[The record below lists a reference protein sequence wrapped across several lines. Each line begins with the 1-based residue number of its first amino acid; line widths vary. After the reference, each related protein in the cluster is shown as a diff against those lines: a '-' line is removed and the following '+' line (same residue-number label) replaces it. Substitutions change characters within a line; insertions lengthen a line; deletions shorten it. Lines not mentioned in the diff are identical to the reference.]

1 MVANERER
9 AGRGGGRDGELPPL
23 MRHLPRRG
31 ASPDDVLDA
40 FLSFVTEQG
49 ITPYPAQEEAIL
61 ELATG
66 KNVILN
72 TPTGSGK
79 TLVATATHFK
89 ALAEGKRSYYT
100 SPIKALASEKFF
112 ALCKEFGAEHVGMVT
127 GDASINRDAPIICCT
142 AEILANLALREG
154 KRAVVDYCVIDEFHY
169 YADRERG
176 VAWEIPLLTLPQ
188 ATFVLM
194 TATIGNP
201 EYFVERLTRLTGRA
215 TALVRSE
222 QRPVPL
228 EWTYSETMF
237 HEVVEE
243 LVKEGRAPVYVV
255 HFTQRTA
262 ADTAQSLMSVDF
274 CSKDEKRAIAEAT
287 NEVRFDSPYGKDMQ
301 KYVRH
306 GVGLHHAGLL
316 PKYRLLVEKLA
327 QKGLLKVICGTDT
340 LGVGVNVPI
349 RTVLFTQLFK
359 FDGEKTA
366 LLSVRDFR
374 QIAGRAGRK
383 GYDNVGYVVVQ
394 APEHAIENL
403 KLEAKA
409 AGDPAKL
416 RKIVRRKPP
425 ENGFVNYDR
434 GTFERMRVREPEPLA
449 SQFRVTHSML
459 IHLIEGHIDTR
470 RGGYGKLIQL
480 IEASALEG
488 RQKRHERATAKA
500 LFRSLIEAKIIE
512 TWRTE
517 GRRGQRVRVSMQLQQ
532 EFAMNQPLA
541 LWLVETVQKLER
553 EVDSY
558 PLDVLTLA
566 ESICENP
573 DVVLHK
579 QLDAIKRAKLD
590 ELKAQG
596 VEFEERV
603 AALEKLE
610 YPKPLREFVYE
621 TFNEWK
627 KVHPWVGDEN
637 VRPKSVA
644 REMYERYCSFDEY
657 IREYGLQRS
666 EGVLLRYL
674 SDAYKVL
681 MQTVPESAKDDAV
694 IDVAAFL
701 RAVIRRVDSS
711 LVDEW
716 ESLQSAPSTKDAQK
730 ALDEDPRAIERE
742 RERREHEAQ
751 RALAARV
758 RAEMHL
764 FLAALAA
771 KEYGEALAYVRDS
784 HAAAWTPERLED
796 AMRDYWEEFDR
807 IRTDRP
813 GRDPK
818 LTVLSPDG
826 AGRWRVRQTI
836 PDPEGDAL
844 FFIEGF
850 VERSAIDAAKD
861 EAIVALERI
870 ATV

>member
-1 MVANERER
+1 MSDRERE
-9 AGRGGGRDGELPPL
+9 GRDGKKDVPPL
-23 MRHLPRRG
+23 LAHLPRRG

-40 FLSFVTEQG
+40 FLSYVNDQG
-49 ITPYPAQEEAIL
+49 IKPYPAQEEAIL
-61 ELATG
+61 ELASG
-66 KNVILN
+66 KNIILN

-89 ALAEGKRSYYT
+89 ALAEGKRSFYT

-112 ALCKEFGAEHVGMVT
+112 ALCKEFGAENVGMIT

-142 AEILANLALREG
+142 AEVLANLALREG
-154 KRAVVDYCVIDEFHY
+154 KRAPVDFCVIDEFHY

-201 EYFVERLTRLTGRA
+201 EYFVERLTKLTGRE

-228 EWTYSETMF
+228 EWTYSETMQT
-237 HEVVEE
+237 EVIED
-243 LVKEGRAPVYVV
+243 LVKTGKAPVYIV
-255 HFTQRTA
+255 HFTQRAA
-262 ADTAQSLMSVDF
+262 ADAAQSLMSMDF
-274 CSKDEKRAIAEAT
+274 CTKDEKRAIHEAT
-287 NEVRFDSPYGKDMQ
+287 EAVRFDSPYGKDVQ

-306 GVGLHHAGLL
+306 GIGLHHAGLL
-316 PKYRLLVEKLA
+316 PKYRLLMEKLA

-359 FDGEKTA
+359 FDGAKTG

-383 GYDNVGYVVVQ
+383 GFDNVGYVVVQ
-394 APEHAIENL
+394 APEHVIENL

-425 ENGFVNYDR
+425 ETGFVHYDR
-434 GTFERMRVREPEPLA
+434 GTYERMRAREPEPLA
-449 SQFRVTHSML
+449 SQFRVTHAML
-459 IHLIEGHIDTR
+459 IHLIEGQIDTR

-480 IEASALEG
+480 IGASALEA
-488 RQKRHERATAKA
+488 RQKKSERAIAKT
-500 LFRSLIEAKIIE
+500 LFRSLLDAKIIE
-512 TWRTE
+512 LWRSE
-517 GRRGQRVRVSMQLQQ
+517 GRKGQRVRVSMQLQQ

-541 LWLVETVQKLER
+541 LWLVETVAKLEK
-553 EVDSY
+553 ESESY

-573 DVVLHK
+573 DVVLNK
-579 QLDAIKRAKLD
+579 QLDAIKRAKLE

-596 VEFEERV
+596 VEYEERV
-603 AALEKLE
+603 AELEKLE
-610 YPKPLREFVYE
+610 YPKPQRDFVYE

-627 KVHPWVGDEN
+627 KIHPWVGEEN

-644 REMYERYCSFDEY
+644 REMYERYASFDEY
-657 IREYGLQRS
+657 VREYGLQRS

-674 SDAYKVL
+674 SDVYKVL
-681 MQTVPESAKDDAV
+681 VQTVPEGAKDDAV

-716 ESLQSAPSTKDAQK
+716 ESLQSAPSSKEAER
-730 ALDEDPRAIERE
+730 ALAEDPRAIERE
-742 RERREHEAQ
+742 RERQEHEAL

-764 FLAALAA
+764 FLGALAL
-771 KEYGEALAYVRDS
+771 KQYEEALTYVRAGEDG
-784 HAAAWTPERLED
+784 AWTVEEL
-796 AMRDYWEEFDR
+796 ANVMQDYWDEYDR

-826 AGRWRVRQTI
+826 VGRWRVRQVV
-836 PDPEGDAL
+836 PDPMGDQL
-844 FFIEGF
+844 FFIEGS
-850 VERSAIDAAKD
+850 VERSAMSAAKD
-861 EAIVALERI
+861 EPIVALNRI
-870 ATV
+870 ASS

>member
-1 MVANERER
+1 MSERER
-9 AGRGGGRDGELPPL
+9 VGRSAGAEVPPL
-23 MRHLPRRG
+23 LRHLPRRG
-31 ASPDDVLDA
+31 ASPDEVLDA
-40 FLSFVTEQG
+40 FLSFVNEQG
-49 ITPYPAQEEAIL
+49 IKPYPAQEEAIL

-66 KNVILN
+66 KNVVLN

-112 ALCKEFGAEHVGMVT
+112 ALCKEFGAENVGMVT

-142 AEILANLALREG
+142 AEVLANLALREG
-154 KRAVVDYCVIDEFHY
+154 KRAAVDFCVIDEFHY
-169 YADRERG
+169 YSDRERG

-194 TATIGNP
+194 SATIGNP

-215 TALVRSE
+215 TALVKSE

-228 EWTYSETMF
+228 EWTYSETMQT
-237 HEVVEE
+237 EVIED
-243 LVKEGRAPVYVV
+243 LVKTGKSPVYIV
-255 HFTQRTA
+255 HFTQRA
-262 ADTAQSLMSVDF
+262 AAEAAQSLMSMDF
-274 CSKDEKRAIAEAT
+274 CTKDEKRIIHEAT
-287 NEVRFDSPYGKDMQ
+287 EAVRFDSPYGKDVQ

-306 GVGLHHAGLL
+306 GIGLHHAGLL
-316 PKYRLLVEKLA
+316 PKYRLLMEKLA

-359 FDGEKTA
+359 FDGAKTG

-383 GYDNVGYVVVQ
+383 GFDNVGYVVVQ
-394 APEHAIENL
+394 APEHVIENL

-409 AGDPAKL
+409 AGDPGKL

-425 ENGFVNYDR
+425 ENGFVHYDR
-434 GTFERMRVREPEPLA
+434 GTYDRMRAKEPEPLV
-449 SQFRVTHSML
+449 SQFRVSHAML
-459 IHLIEGHIDTR
+459 IHLIEGQIDTR
-470 RGGYGKLIQL
+470 RGGYGKLMQL
-480 IEASALEG
+480 IDASALEA
-488 RQKRHERATAKA
+488 RQKKQERATAKT
-500 LFRSLIEAKIIE
+500 LFRSLRDAKIIE
-512 TWRTE
+512 LWSTE
-517 GRRGQRVRVSMQLQQ
+517 GRKGQRVRVSMDLQQ

-541 LWLVETVQKLER
+541 LWLVETVAKLER
-553 EVDSY
+553 ESESY
-558 PLDVLTLA
+558 PLDVLTLV

-573 DVVLHK
+573 EVVLNK
-579 QLDAIKRAKLD
+579 QLDVMKKAKLE
-590 ELKAQG
+590 ELRAQG

-603 AALEKLE
+603 AQLDKME

-627 KVHPWVGDEN
+627 KIHPWVGEEN

-644 REMYERYCSFDEY
+644 REMFERYASFDEY
-657 IREYGLQRS
+657 VREYGLQRS

-681 MQTVPESAKDDAV
+681 MQTVPEGAKDDAV

-716 ESLQSAPSTKDAQK
+716 ESLQSAPGTQEAAK
-730 ALDEDPRAIERE
+730 ALAEDPRAIERE
-742 RERREHEAQ
+742 RERQEHEAL

-764 FLAALAA
+764 FLGALAA
-771 KEYGEALAYVRDS
+771 KAYDEALTYVRAGDDGPWT
-784 HAAAWTPERLED
+784 AAELEA
-796 AMRDYWEEFDR
+796 AMVDYWEEFDR

-826 AGRWRVRQTI
+826 VGRWRVRQI
-836 PDPEGDAL
+836 VPDPMGDGL
-844 FFIEGF
+844 FFVEGS
-850 VERSAIDAAKD
+850 VERSAMSAAKD
-861 EAIVALERI
+861 EPIVALNRI